1 MNFEKVRRAATGSA
15 DNDAVLSFRLP
26 ETVKQD
32 LLEVC
37 ERDRLSLGRLMREL
51 AKEFLRNVD

>member
-15 DNDAVLSFRLP
+15 ENDAVLSFRLP
-26 ETVKQD
+26 ETVKAD

-37 ERDRLSLGRLMREL
+37 ERDRLSLGRWMREL
-51 AKEFLRNVD
+51 AK

>member
-1 MNFEKVRRAATGSA
+1 MNYEKVRRAATGSA

-26 ETVKQD
+26 ESVKAD
-32 LLEVC
+32 LLEQC
-37 ERDRLSLGRLMREL
+37 ARDRLSVGKLMREL